1 MGPTWRCT
9 SEERTNVRLS
19 GETSFAMRGHRVGMD
34 DLLMGYGVVLLVCG
48 VIVWILIET
57 APKAPK

>member
-1 MGPTWRCT
+1 
-9 SEERTNVRLS
+9 
-19 GETSFAMRGHRVGMD
+19 MD